1 MQQVA
6 AAAGTAF
13 FVSIM
18 SGIVVTALGRGDSL
32 DAAYAE
38 GIHTAFLLSAAV
50 SSLAIVTAFFV
61 KKAKKTAGAPAG
73 H

>member
-13 FVSIM
+13 FVAIM
-18 SGIVVTALGRGDSL
+18 SGVVTEALGRGASQ
-32 DAAYAE
+32 ASAFAE
-38 GIHTAFLLSAAV
+38 GIHVAFLLSAATA
-50 SSLAIVTAFFV
+50 SLAIIAAFFV
-61 KKAKKTAGAPAG
+61 KKAKATAGAPAA